1 MLLIRDSR
9 GNVFEEDIRIIDDS
23 RSERSAR
30 PKPRELEMRKT
41 SKPEPP
47 LPASASRRLREETN
61 INIDLD
67 LRGSSKSGS
76 SKKDASQGRWTE
88 VAKDLVIRGAI
99 EKMGYD
105 YQENEKFF
113 YVMEYLRF
121 VSLATN
127 LVITRYTNAF
137 MKEDVAQLVDITND
151 MRRKREDRVEVPQWE
166 PEDPR
171 LRPVRPPPNDWE
183 ERRYEREVIYE
194 ERPKRYR

>member
-1 MLLIRDSR
+1 
-9 GNVFEEDIRIIDDS
+9 
-23 RSERSAR
+23 
-30 PKPRELEMRKT
+30 MRKP

-47 LPASASRRLREETN
+47 PPAPAPRRLREETN

-67 LRGSSKSGS
+67 LRGSSKSAL
-76 SKKDASQGRWTE
+76 SKKDGPQGRWTE

-121 VSLATN
+121 VSIATRS
-127 LVITRYTNAF
+127 VGTRYTNAY
-137 MKEDVAQLVDITND
+137 MKEDVAQLVDMTND
-151 MRRKREDRVEVPQWE
+151 MCRSRQDSIEVPRWE

-171 LRPVRPPPNDWE
+171 LRPIRPPPNDWE